1 MKMVV
6 DIDLKAI
13 EQNNFIGNLEQ
24 TRNTAM
30 FLILIKVK
38 RNYFGF
44 LTRIFELI
52 FKLFFLVIISI
63 QNDLI

>member
-6 DIDLKAI
+6 DVDLKAI

-44 LTRIFELI
+44 FTRIFELI

>member
-13 EQNNFIGNLEQ
+13 EQNNFIGNLEH